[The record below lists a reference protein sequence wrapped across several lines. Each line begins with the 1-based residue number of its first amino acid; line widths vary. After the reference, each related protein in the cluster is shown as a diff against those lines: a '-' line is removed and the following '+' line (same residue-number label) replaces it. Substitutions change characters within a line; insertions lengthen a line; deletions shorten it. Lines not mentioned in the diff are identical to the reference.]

1 MLIYVE
7 REDLRPKR
15 SHDGDAG
22 LDLRAKENY
31 FITEGGGFTAVHTGV
46 YLDMG
51 QASKHAWNK
60 VGFIF
65 PRSSLGKKGLYLSN
79 SVGVIDL
86 TYRGELICMMG
97 YTRPHISDPFSRVID
112 SGERIA
118 QLVIMECN
126 TENPTFVDSMEAF
139 TNTNR
144 GTGGFGSS
152 GKY

>member
-22 LDLRAKENY
+22 LDLKAKQNY
-31 FITEGGGFTAVHTGV
+31 LLQDGAGYTAVHTGV

-51 QASKHAWNK
+51 QASKHSWNK

-65 PRSSLGKKGLYLSN
+65 ARSSLGKRGIFLSN

-97 YTRPHISDPFSRVID
+97 YRKPFDVDPD
-112 SGERIA
+112 SILIEKGERIA

-139 TNTNR
+139 TDTNR